1 MASPRTSLDDI
12 RPSRLPTPRS
22 SMSIDPTP
30 PTSPTAFRH
39 SFHARSPNAT
49 PLPGSQP
56 SPRLPSSIPAFMARK
71 VSNPLT
77 VTPNRTNSIGSTNS
91 PVASSKLNITSPVA
105 ASKSPRPTVSRT
117 AQGQSQQDK
126 SNSRDAP
133 RSRTTS
139 GVSKTSTKSR
149 SLASRSNKSAT
160 KAKQEPPPSPS
171 KKSGAQ
177 QLPQPESPIQPSPVK
192 PKPRL
197 AGVTNG
203 SSPAMS
209 TPSRPPH
216 KAPGSRQTSNV
227 FPPLDTPSPSRSQ
240 REPPVPKIPA
250 VVWPANDK
258 RSSNDRQSTA
268 NGSLGQDWNPS
279 VRMGHS
285 GPASE
290 VYGIPLGS
298 EGLPQFRPE
307 DDEMT
312 MELITEVDD
321 GGELDEDMQAALHTV
336 HITHVKKLTHYKR
349 LLEGAQTSS
358 ASQLHALQAELRML
372 RTKLEEEKRRTQQL
386 EMVANKHR
394 EELKTVQIRSA
405 MQPVSMSGS
414 LDLSAVLKGDGQGG
428 FNETE
433 IRKVIRQMKA
443 SDRLRLI
450 HIILDSCLP
459 GDISAMIRMLEKYA
473 ASTFDIIGNLPEDVA
488 IRILRNLNVVEL
500 LDVETV
506 CKKWHLLVRHPA
518 VWRHMCMQ
526 LTSTDPVPLRP
537 PPNPEDWEPLYRS
550 LHHRERNWETG
561 QVQSIRFLKGHT
573 GFCTTLL
580 LKGNRLISGSY
591 DETIRV
597 WDVRSGEEKKCLKVK
612 AISCLDFLPDEE
624 VLVAGFHDV
633 GRVQVFSTVTW
644 APIQTLQGHL
654 YGIRAVALS
663 PRYLVSAGA
672 DKALVCWDWRA
683 GQKIVRFGQ
692 QTNLNIGVQIVDEAE
707 GRIVGITVDGIVRT
721 FSIPRREMLSQFKL
735 SGLGG
740 GDPVLS
746 ARLSSVG
753 VGSANMLQWF
763 AAKGN
768 QMTCA
773 TKNLILHL
781 EHEDIDPSPAG
792 PSTSTEDLLDTPN
805 TSYRHP
811 SGPRHSLAVPRP
823 ESRARTPAR
832 KSMGMMPISPA
843 PSRMSNVFTPA
854 RTGTSMGGSLP
865 NTPNREK
872 KPVKPPVLLS
882 VVETPDVAVGAVD
895 PRKRRVATSTRFS
908 SRAGADRRI
917 FVSTYNL
924 PMSRAKDRVD
934 DEEDGEEVREGPV
947 VDFDTDIS
955 ALTGAW
961 SALADD
967 HSEEGWP
974 AHLGVP
980 SGFKGLA
987 TPEKN
992 PMAMALS
999 HEEVVVGTAD
1009 GTIYVMSFVGYQYRA
1024 TVEREAVDVV
1034 HEEEEEE
1041 EEE

>member
-1 MASPRTSLDDI
+1 
-12 RPSRLPTPRS
+12 
-22 SMSIDPTP
+22 
-30 PTSPTAFRH
+30 
-39 SFHARSPNAT
+39 
-49 PLPGSQP
+49 
-56 SPRLPSSIPAFMARK
+56 
-71 VSNPLT
+71 
-77 VTPNRTNSIGSTNS
+77 
-91 PVASSKLNITSPVA
+91 
-105 ASKSPRPTVSRT
+105 
-117 AQGQSQQDK
+117 
-126 SNSRDAP
+126 
-133 RSRTTS
+133 
-139 GVSKTSTKSR
+139 
-149 SLASRSNKSAT
+149 
-160 KAKQEPPPSPS
+160 
-171 KKSGAQ
+171 
-177 QLPQPESPIQPSPVK
+177 
-192 PKPRL
+192 
-197 AGVTNG
+197 
-203 SSPAMS
+203 
-209 TPSRPPH
+209 
-216 KAPGSRQTSNV
+216 
-227 FPPLDTPSPSRSQ
+227 
-240 REPPVPKIPA
+240 
-250 VVWPANDK
+250 
-258 RSSNDRQSTA
+258 
-268 NGSLGQDWNPS
+268 
-279 VRMGHS
+279 
-285 GPASE
+285 
-290 VYGIPLGS
+290 
-298 EGLPQFRPE
+298 
-307 DDEMT
+307 
-312 MELITEVDD
+312 
-321 GGELDEDMQAALHTV
+321 MQAALHTV
-336 HITHVKKLTHYKR
+336 HTTHVKKLTHYKR

-386 EMVANKHR
+386 EMTANKHR
-394 EELKTVQIRSA
+394 EELKTAQIRAA

-433 IRKVIRQMKA
+433 IRKVIRLMRA

-488 IRILRNLNVVEL
+488 IRVLRNLNVLEL

-518 VWRHMCMQ
+518 IWRHLCMQ

-537 PPNPEDWEPLYRS
+537 PPNPEDWQSLYRS

-561 QVQSIRFLKGHT
+561 QVQSVRFLKGHT

-735 SGLGG
+735 SELGG
-740 GDPVLS
+740 SDPILS

-781 EHEDIDPSPAG
+781 EHEHEEPSAA
-792 PSTSTEDLLDTPN
+792 TLTDSTEDLLTALNTPP
-805 TSYRHP
+805 THGR
-811 SGPRHSLAVPRP
+811 SGPRHSLAVPRS

-832 KSMGMMPISPA
+832 KSMGPMPISPA
-843 PSRMSNVFTPA
+843 PSRMSSVFTPA

-865 NTPNREK
+865 NTPNSRDR
-872 KPVKPPVLLS
+872 KPAKPPVLLS

-917 FVSTYNL
+917 FVSTYSL

-934 DEEDGEEVREGPV
+934 EEEEGEEIREGPV
-947 VDFDTDIS
+947 VDFDTDI
-955 ALTGAW
+955 APLMGAW

-967 HSEEGWP
+967 AEEGWP

-999 HEEVVVGTAD
+999 HEEVV
-1009 GTIYVMSFVGYQYRA
+1009 
-1024 TVEREAVDVV
+1024 
-1034 HEEEEEE
+1034 
-1041 EEE
+1041 

>member
-1 MASPRTSLDDI
+1 MATPRSSLDDA

-22 SMSIDPTP
+22 SMSIDPTS
-30 PTSPTAFRH
+30 PTSPTTFRN
-39 SFHARSPNAT
+39 SFRPRSPNAT
-49 PLPGSQP
+49 PMPGYP
-56 SPRLPSSIPAFMARK
+56 SPRLPSSIPAIMARK
-71 VSNPLT
+71 ASNPVT
-77 VTPNRTNSIGSTNS
+77 ITPNRTNSTGQTNS
-91 PVASSKLNITSPVA
+91 PKLSNPSP
-105 ASKSPRPTVSRT
+105 KPTVSRT
-117 AQGQSQQDK
+117 ADK
-126 SNSRDAP
+126 PGP

-139 GVSKTSTKSR
+139 GVSKASSQ
-149 SLASRSNKSAT
+149 SHASRASPKNKKTGQQPVSPG
-160 KAKQEPPPSPS
+160 KKQAIAAP
-171 KKSGAQ
+171 
-177 QLPQPESPIQPSPVK
+177 LPQPESPVQPSPVK

-197 AGVTNG
+197 GGVGTPN
-203 SSPAMS
+203 S
-209 TPSRPPH
+209 TPSRPP
-216 KAPGSRQTSNV
+216 APGSRQPSGV
-227 FPPLDTPSPSRSQ
+227 FPPLDTTPSPSRS
-240 REPPVPKIPA
+240 VAKLPA
-250 VVWPANDK
+250 VVWPVNDK
-258 RSSNDRQSTA
+258 QSA
-268 NGSLGQDWNPS
+268 NGSFGRDWNPS
-279 VRMGHS
+279 LRMGHS
-285 GPASE
+285 GPTSE
-290 VYGIPLGS
+290 VYDTGIPLGS
-298 EGLPQFRPE
+298 ESMPQFRPE
-307 DDEMT
+307 DDAMT

-321 GGELDEDMQAALHTV
+321 GGELDEDMQAALHNV

-358 ASQLHALQAELRML
+358 ASQLHALQAELRIL
-372 RTKLEEEKRRTQQL
+372 RTKLEDEKKRTQEL
-386 EMVANKHR
+386 EMRANKDR
-394 EELKTVQIRSA
+394 EALKMAQMRSVV
-405 MQPVSMSGS
+405 QPVSMAAS
-414 LDLSAVLKGDGQGG
+414 LDLSAILKGDGHGG

-433 IRKVIRQMKA
+433 IRRVVRQMRA

-473 ASTFDIIGNLPEDVA
+473 ASTFDIVGNLPEDVA
-488 IRILRNLNVVEL
+488 MRILGYFNVVEL

-518 VWRHMCMQ
+518 IWRHLCMQ

-537 PPNPEDWEPLYRS
+537 PQNPEDWEPLYRS

-597 WDVRSGEEKKCLKVK
+597 WDVRSGEERKCLKVK

-663 PRYLVSAGA
+663 PKYLVSAGA
-672 DKALVCWDWRA
+672 DKAIVCWDWRA

-692 QTNLNIGVQIVDEAE
+692 QTNLNIGVQIVDEVE
-707 GRIVGITVDGIVRT
+707 GRIVGITIDGIVRT

-735 SGLGG
+735 SELGG
-740 GDPVLS
+740 NDPILS
-746 ARLSSVG
+746 ARLSNVG

-781 EHEDIDPSPAG
+781 EHEDQDPS
-792 PSTSTEDLLDTPN
+792 SVILSNSTEDLSPVTPPV
-805 TSYRHP
+805 HHHH
-811 SGPRHSLAVPRP
+811 GPRHSLAVPRP
-823 ESRARTPAR
+823 ESRARTPLSGR

-843 PSRMSNVFTPA
+843 PSRMSSAFTPV
-854 RTGTSMGGSLP
+854 RSGTSLGGSLP
-865 NTPNREK
+865 NTPNTREK
-872 KPVKPPVLLS
+872 KPLKPPVLLS

-924 PMSRAKDRVD
+924 PTSRAKDRTEDD
-934 DEEDGEEVREGPV
+934 DEGESVREGPI
-947 VDFDTDIS
+947 VDFDTDI
-955 ALTGAW
+955 APLTGAW
-961 SALADD
+961 SALAEE
-967 HSEEGWP
+967 SEEGWP
-974 AHLGVP
+974 ASLGVP

-1024 TVEREAVDVV
+1024 AKEKEVE
-1034 HEEEEEE
+1034 HEYDHAELESLDEEGEE
-1041 EEE
+1041 